1 MVVNLVKLSQMQ
13 TNLEQHLTS
22 KLSISVTHWHKNTL
36 NVHSLQI
43 FVHCFLNNPLFLS
56 FKYFPNSRQ
65 IERAVEFSQLYAKCT
80 EDVFKYP
87 DAHGLCTFL
96 LFFFLC
102 WALAVHTDPLW
113 SDLPRDWR
121 STAKNRI
128 LAVKHRF
135 LFPVSTHA
143 IHRLYHSLQRFRS
156 PCIYV
161 FTSVEYRPTQ
171 IFTALDSPINLKVS
185 SAEFMAINR

>member
-87 DAHGLCTFL
+87 DAHELCTFL
-96 LFFFLC
+96 LFFFFVKHLQC
-102 WALAVHTDPLW
+102 TPTPSGLNYQGIGEV
-113 SDLPRDWR
+113 LPRIGYWLS
-121 STAKNRI
+121 STVPCFPYLRTLYTDYITVFKDFGPPVYMYLRLLNI
-128 LAVKHRF
+128 DQHKF
-135 LFPVSTHA
+135 LQ
-143 IHRLYHSLQRFRS
+143 L
-156 PCIYV
+156 
-161 FTSVEYRPTQ
+161 
-171 IFTALDSPINLKVS
+171 
-185 SAEFMAINR
+185 

>member
-56 FKYFPNSRQ
+56 FKYFPSSRQ

-80 EDVFKYP
+80 EDVLISWCARIVYFYP
-87 DAHGLCTFL
+87 FL
-96 LFFFLC
+96 LSLLSTCSAHRPPLVWFTKGLEKYCQESDTGCQAPFLVSRTYVRYTQTISKSSKIS
-102 WALAVHTDPLW
+102 VH
-113 SDLPRDWR
+113 
-121 STAKNRI
+121 
-128 LAVKHRF
+128 
-135 LFPVSTHA
+135 
-143 IHRLYHSLQRFRS
+143 LYS
-156 PCIYV
+156 
-161 FTSVEYRPTQ
+161 PTQ
-171 IFTALDSPINLKVS
+171 FLQL
-185 SAEFMAINR
+185 

>member
-1 MVVNLVKLSQMQ
+1 MQ

-87 DAHGLCTFL
+87 DAHELCTFI

-102 WALAVHTDPLW
+102 EALAVHTDPLW

-128 LAVKHRF
+128 LAVEHRS
-135 LFPVSTHA
+135 LFPVSTYA
-143 IHRLYHSLQRFRS
+143 INRLYQSLQRFRS
-156 PCIYV
+156 TYIYV
-161 FTSVEYRPTQ
+161 FTSVEYSPTQ
-171 IFTALDSPINLKVS
+171 FLQL
-185 SAEFMAINR
+185 

>member
-43 FVHCFLNNPLFLS
+43 FIHCFLNNPLFLS

-87 DAHGLCTFL
+87 DAHELCTFI

-102 WALAVHTDPLW
+102 
-113 SDLPRDWR
+113 
-121 STAKNRI
+121 
-128 LAVKHRF
+128 
-135 LFPVSTHA
+135 
-143 IHRLYHSLQRFRS
+143 
-156 PCIYV
+156 
-161 FTSVEYRPTQ
+161 
-171 IFTALDSPINLKVS
+171 
-185 SAEFMAINR
+185 